1 MTTEQNYKVKS
12 NNRTTMYSYD
22 DKGRVVVHHM
32 PFDRNNPFGMKKLSR
47 YLEMGYTFDDPRGK
61 VLAESPKEVIVEAA
75 SSTISQP
82 ELEAPLPVEPVAEAP
97 LYVSDKPAKKKKA
110 KRRSRKEKKT

>member
-32 PFDRNNPFGMKKLSR
+32 PFDRNNPFGMKKISR
-47 YLEMGYTFDDPRGK
+47 YLEMGYTFQDPRGMI
-61 VLAESPKEVIVEAA
+61 LAEPPKEVIVEAA

-82 ELEAPLPVEPVAEAP
+82 EPVGKAP
-97 LYVSDKPAKKKKA
+97 LYVSDKPDKPKKA
-110 KRRSRKEKKT
+110 KRKSHISRS